1 LDTLLVT
8 ALTRFERRP
17 IEPGTRLWEETGL
30 VTFSLTTGSAFAL
43 QVMHPAVGAVVGE
56 HSVFRVDAIGRA
68 RRSIASVMTWIYGG
82 EVALAEADRLR
93 ALHAPLRS
101 TDDDG
106 VTHTALASGPW
117 AWILLTAPYA
127 YLSATRYFS
136 RRPMSHRDA
145 AALYAEIQQLMRNLH
160 VAPKEIPPT
169 YEEYQA
175 LFTDVIEH
183 TLVAHPTAYEFLEAS
198 RRVPP
203 PPALPMVLRPL
214 WRVLTHLPGRVQYFV
229 TVGTLPPRAREILG
243 LSWTDRDERRLRMFG
258 RLVAWVVPLLP
269 ERLRYLPIA
278 YEARRVERAR
288 AALARALAR
297 RPT

>member
-1 LDTLLVT
+1 MT
-8 ALTRFERRP
+8 ALTRTERRP

-56 HSVFRVDAIGRA
+56 HSVFRTDAIGRA
-68 RRSIASVMTWIYGG
+68 RRSVASVMTWIYGG
-82 EVALAEADRLR
+82 EAALEEADRLR
-93 ALHAPLRS
+93 ALHVPLRS
-101 TDDDG
+101 TDAEG

-127 YLSATRYFS
+127 YLTAARYFS
-136 RRPMSHRDA
+136 RRPMEHDEA
-145 AALYAEIQQLMRNLH
+145 AAFYGEVQQLMLNLH
-160 VAPKEIPPT
+160 VAPKEIPPS
-169 YEEYQA
+169 YEDYLA
-175 LFTDVIEH
+175 LFDDVIEH

-203 PPALPMVLRPL
+203 PPALPAALRPL
-214 WRVLTHLPGRVQYFV
+214 WRVLADVPGRLQYFV

-243 LSWTDRDERRLRMFG
+243 LPWSDRDERRLRLFG
-258 RLVAWVVPLLP
+258 RLVAWLVPLLP

-278 YEARRVERAR
+278 YEARRVERAK